1 MQPVAGHIRVAAAA
15 ESLHQH
21 LFFCADEPCERL
33 LLAFLLHLQQFLNA
47 AGGHVFRHLVRH
59 FRRARTRPGRID
71 EGERAVIADLAHK
84 RQCVLKLLL
93 AGEADDNIRRQADSR
108 NCLAQLAHAVKV
120 LRAVVVAVHPAED
133 FIVTV
138 LHRQVE
144 LRQDVLGMRHH
155 INQLIGQVLRMA
167 GHEADARDANIIQR
181 FEQLGERDGRLEP
194 LAVAVHILPQQH
206 DFLHAA
212 VTQRFRFRH
221 NRAHFARTLPPA
233 HIRHDAVGAVVVAA
247 VHNRDI
253 RRVMAQALHG
263 QTLGNRVLLLHLHH
277 RVVAFQR
284 FEHQF
289 RQAVQVRRAKRQI
302 HKAVLLQNLLRHAG
316 LLNHAAAHANHQARI
331 LLAYFLEPRHVA
343 QGAALGVVAHA
354 AGVKQHKIRRFAVGG
369 FLHAHVAQHS
379 GEDFAVVRVHL
390 AAIGHN
396 VVALRGIRHQANLLN
411 ILPLLFQLF
420 F

>member
-1 MQPVAGHIRVAAAA
+1 
-15 ESLHQH
+15 
-21 LFFCADEPCERL
+21 
-33 LLAFLLHLQQFLNA
+33 
-47 AGGHVFRHLVRH
+47 
-59 FRRARTRPGRID
+59 
-71 EGERAVIADLAHK
+71 
-84 RQCVLKLLL
+84 
-93 AGEADDNIRRQADSR
+93 
-108 NCLAQLAHAVKV
+108 
-120 LRAVVVAVHPAED
+120 
-133 FIVTV
+133 
-138 LHRQVE
+138 
-144 LRQDVLGMRHH
+144 
-155 INQLIGQVLRMA
+155 
-167 GHEADARDANIIQR
+167 
-181 FEQLGERDGRLEP
+181 
-194 LAVAVHILPQQH
+194 
-206 DFLHAA
+206 
-212 VTQRFRFRH
+212 
-221 NRAHFARTLPPA
+221 
-233 HIRHDAVGAVVVAA
+233 
-247 VHNRDI
+247 
-253 RRVMAQALHG
+253 MAQALHG

-379 GEDFAVVRVHL
+379 GKDFAVMRVHL